1 MREGH
6 LSKNCCH
13 QLTKGRYYAKN
24 PAVRL
29 IHYKN
34 NMTKF
39 DFQNRKAVGQA
50 FQLRPIIRGQKKIEL
65 FFRVQIQ
72 IRIGIWLP
80 KAQIFAV
87 IFYYQNN
94 CMNYPGISN
103 QSIMKRELDAAE
115 IVASLWKCRGVH
127 RRMDRQTWKLK
138 Y

>member
-80 KAQIFAV
+80 KPRIFAV

-103 QSIMKRELDAAE
+103 QSIMKREHNCLMLQKLQLVFGNVE
-115 IVASLWKCRGVH
+115 GYTEGWT
-127 RRMDRQTWKLK
+127 DRHGN
-138 Y
+138 